1 MFIKKKEVIPF
12 KDFMSP
18 PAAIIP
24 KRKPL
29 PTSLY
34 SFFPPITIKS
44 FFPIHD
50 FGFSLFLT
58 TGGIVLVLALADRFF
73 TSTETSEVGMYLSS
87 FAKVAFP
94 VVGFGSVLWLFTQ
107 L

>member
-1 MFIKKKEVIPF
+1 MFTKKKEVIPF
-12 KDFMSP
+12 KEFLSP
-18 PAAIIP
+18 AAAIIP
-24 KRKPL
+24 KQRHL
-29 PTSLY
+29 PAHVY
-34 SFFPPITIKS
+34 SFFPPITLKS

-50 FGFSLFLT
+50 GGFSLFLLA
-58 TGGIVLVLALADRFF
+58 GGIILIIALADRFLMN
-73 TSTETSEVGMYLSS
+73 TETSEIGIYISS

>member
-1 MFIKKKEVIPF
+1 MFNQKREVIPF
-12 KDFMSP
+12 KEFLRP

-24 KRKPL
+24 NRRPL
-29 PTSLY
+29 TPIY

-50 FGFSLFLT
+50 GGFSLFLLA
-58 TGGIVLVLALADRFF
+58 GSVVVIIALADRFLM
-73 TSTETSEVGMYLSS
+73 STDCSAFGMYVSA

-94 VVGFGSVLWLFTQ
+94 VVGFGAGLWLLTQ